1 MSRLEIALWKRIIEI
16 VNREKRYF
24 DYLDFVPKFIVG
36 GQVFSISYG
45 TFRNKISSWV
55 IAEKLEIME
64 YSPQAFYTL
73 KGTKFEHPMTRDH
86 TGALIR
92 NNIKRLSN
100 DPVYRIIQNIPFG
113 HRAVHDIRLRFEVKG
128 IYQILAS
135 ECKGNPESYDIQ
147 LTPFPWKIMDLDIG
161 VTVHSTDTVSLS
173 IGCSYSPVA
182 TDVNGAIRLSKAL
195 STVQER
201 LSNILSLHIS
211 RGPNHGTIPV
221 IPDHMTWTVT
231 MWHFGADALK
241 TYAGENFYVSWEV
254 AQHALITA
262 YSKDWKD
269 GKRRVRIEKQEY
281 PQKSLAE
288 ALEEKLN
295 AIR

>member
-1 MSRLEIALWKRIIEI
+1 L
-16 VNREKRYF
+16 
-24 DYLDFVPKFIVG
+24 
-36 GQVFSISYG
+36 
-45 TFRNKISSWV
+45 
-55 IAEKLEIME
+55 
-64 YSPQAFYTL
+64 
-73 KGTKFEHPMTRDH
+73 
-86 TGALIR
+86 
-92 NNIKRLSN
+92 
-100 DPVYRIIQNIPFG
+100 
-113 HRAVHDIRLRFEVKG
+113 HDIRLRFEVKG

-135 ECKGNPESYDIQ
+135 EYKGNPESNDIQ

-161 VTVHSTDTVSLS
+161 VTIHSTDTVSLA

-182 TDVNGAIRLSKAL
+182 TDVNGTIRLSKAL

-201 LSNILSLHIS
+201 LSNILSLNIS

-221 IPDHMTWTVT
+221 IPDHMTWIVT
-231 MWHFGADALK
+231 MWHFGVDALK
-241 TYAGENFYVSWEV
+241 TYTGEKFYVSWEV

>member
-1 MSRLEIALWKRIIEI
+1 MSILEIALWKRISEI
-16 VNREKRYF
+16 VKGENRYF
-24 DYLDFVPKFIVG
+24 DYLDFVPKFMAD
-36 GQVFSISYG
+36 GQVYSISYG

-55 IAEKLEIME
+55 KAEKLEIVD

-73 KGTKFEHPMTRDH
+73 RGVGYETPMTRDH
-86 TGALIR
+86 TGAILIQS
-92 NNIKRLSN
+92 KLRLSN
-100 DPVYRIIQNIPFG
+100 DPIYRIIQNLRLG
-113 HRAVHDIRLRFEVKG
+113 QRALHDIRLRFEVKG
-128 IYQILAS
+128 ISQILAS
-135 ECKGNPESYDIQ
+135 QYTGNPESNDIQ
-147 LTPFPWKIMDLDIG
+147 LAPFPWKIGDLDIG
-161 VTVHSTDTVSLS
+161 VTVHSTNTVSLS
-173 IGCSYSPVA
+173 IGCSYCPVA
-182 TDVNGAIRLSKAL
+182 ADLCGAVRLSNAL

-201 LSNILSLHIS
+201 LSNNMTQSHGS
-211 RGPNHGTIPV
+211 ESDQGTIPV

-231 MWHFGADALK
+231 MWHFGADALG
-241 TYAGENFYVSWEV
+241 TYKGEKFYVSWEV

>member
-1 MSRLEIALWKRIIEI
+1 MSTLETALWKRISEI
-16 VNREKRYF
+16 VNTEKRYF
-24 DYLDFVPKFIVG
+24 DYLDFVPKFIIG
-36 GQVFSISYG
+36 GQVYSISYG

-55 IAEKLEIME
+55 KDEKLEIIE

-73 KGTKFEHPMTRDH
+73 KGTKFERLMTRDH

-92 NNIKRLSN
+92 NNRKRLSN

-113 HRAVHDIRLRFEVKG
+113 DRALHDIRLRFEVKG

-147 LTPFPWKIMDLDIG
+147 LTPFPWKIMDLDIR

-201 LSNILSLHIS
+201 LSNILSLSIN

-221 IPDHMTWTVT
+221 IPDHMTWIVT
-231 MWHFGADALK
+231 MWHFGADAIT
-241 TYAGENFYVSWEV
+241 TYTREKFYTSWEV
-254 AQHALITA
+254 AQHALIAA

-269 GKRRVRIEKQEY
+269 GKSRVRIEKQEY